1 MPIQTYLSQITAR
14 HKTGI
19 SREHSYRG
27 DLQTLLGTLL
37 KDVLVTNEPAHIACG
52 APDYILTRKE
62 IPVGY
67 VEAKDIGVNLASKTL
82 KEQFDRYRNALS
94 NLIITD
100 YLTFQFYKD
109 GELTTSIAI
118 AELQDGSIIPK
129 PERFAE
135 FAALI
140 LNFSQQTT
148 QSIKSPV
155 HLAVMMAAKAR
166 LMASVIEAALNSDDD
181 TAQNSGLKAQ
191 VAAFKDILIHDISN
205 SAFADMYAQTIA
217 YGMFAA
223 RYHDTTLD
231 SFSRIEAAMLIP
243 KSNPFLRNLFQY
255 IAGYDLDSR
264 LVWMVEELVQIFNA
278 TNVAVIMRNFGKGTR
293 QEDPVVHFYETFLGE
308 YDPKLRKARGVWYTP
323 EPVVS
328 FIVRAVDSLIK
339 TGFNLPTGLA
349 DTSKVKVMVDSG
361 ASDKKGKP
369 IQVEKELHRLQI
381 LDPAAGTGTFLV
393 HVVRHLYD
401 TCFASMPGAWPGY
414 VKEHLIPRLNGF
426 ELLMTSY
433 AMAHLKL
440 DMFLTETGCTT
451 NPPSPPCQGGTR
463 VEDFKPPL
471 SRGGLEGLD
480 APRLKIYLTN
490 SLEEHHPDTGTLFAS
505 WLSNEANEANHIK
518 RDAPVMVVIGN
529 PPYSVSSSNKSHWI
543 QTLLDDYKQG
553 LNERNIQ
560 PLSDDYIKFIRLG
573 QHYIEKNGEG
583 ILAYISNNSFIDGII
598 HRKMRQSLL
607 ETFDQIY
614 ILDLHGNSKKKE
626 TAPDGGKDEN
636 VFDIMQGVSI
646 NIFVKTGRKDVG
658 ANGIRP
664 NAALYHHSLYGKRE
678 QKYAVLNQATLD
690 NLTWQQL
697 PPKGPEWFFVP
708 KDFGVEEEYKQG
720 FSVNELFP
728 LTSTGIKTHRDDF
741 VIDIEKRTLKDR
753 VQRFFD
759 LSIADAA
766 VRSEMGL
773 KDNRDWSLATARKN
787 GGFDESKIKTIA
799 YRPFDNRPVYY
810 DAALI
815 DFGRE
820 NVMRHMMQDNIALIT
835 MRQVAVETGYNHVLL
850 TAALADNRTFY
861 SNKGTM
867 NFFPLYLYPEKT
879 ALEQEQ
885 PERIPN
891 LNMAIVQKITDGLG
905 MGFVHEPV
913 GANCIRPP
921 LTFDQQGNND
931 GSADKGACH
940 APLQNQNTFTPLDL
954 LDYLYAVLHSPAYRE
969 KYKEFLKIDF
979 PRVPYPT
986 NAVEFWRL
994 AGLGGELRRVHL
1006 LETKPE
1012 SPRIFPATGTNIV
1025 NKPQY
1030 KDNRVYINSEQYF
1043 ESVPQSAWE
1052 FYIGGYQPAQKWLKD
1067 RNGRTLNYED
1077 IAHYQGIIHALEET
1091 GRIMAE
1097 IDEKSGEM

>member
-1 MPIQTYLSQITAR
+1 MPITTYLTQITTR

-37 KDVLVTNEPAHIACG
+37 KNVLVTNEPAHIACG
-52 APDYILTRKE
+52 APDYILTRKG

-67 VEAKDIGVNLASKTL
+67 VEAKDIGVNLASKGL
-82 KEQFDRYRNALS
+82 KEQFDRYRTALQ

-109 GELTTSIAI
+109 GQLTSSIAL
-118 AELQDGSIIPK
+118 ADLTDGQISPR
-129 PERFAE
+129 PENFAE
-135 FAALI
+135 FTALI
-140 LNFSQQTT
+140 QNFSQQVT
-148 QSIKSPV
+148 QSIKSPSQ
-155 HLAVMMAAKAR
+155 LAVLMAAKAK
-166 LMASVIEAALNSDDD
+166 LMASVIESALNSDDD

-205 SAFADMYAQTIA
+205 GAFADMYAQTIA

-231 SFSRIEAAMLIP
+231 SFSRIEAATLIP

-264 LVWMVEELVQIFNA
+264 LVWMVDELVQIFNA
-278 TNVAVIMRNFGKGTR
+278 TNVAQIMRTFGRGTR

-323 EPVVS
+323 EPVVG
-328 FIVRAVDSLIK
+328 FIVRAVDTLVK
-339 TGFNLPTGLA
+339 TAFKLDTGLA
-349 DTSKVKVMVDSG
+349 DTSKVKVQVDSG
-361 ASDKKGKP
+361 AVDKKGKP
-369 IQVEKELHRLQI
+369 IKLEKELHRLQI
-381 LDPAAGTGTFLV
+381 LDPAVGTGTFLA
-393 HVVRHLYD
+393 HVVRHIYE
-401 TCFASMPGAWPGY
+401 TGFSAMPGIWPGY

-440 DMFLTETGCTT
+440 DMFLTETGCTNGET
-451 NPPSPPCQGGTR
+451 NA
-463 VEDFKPPL
+463 D
-471 SRGGLEGLD
+471 
-480 APRLKIYLTN
+480 RLRIYLTN

-529 PPYSVSSSNKSHWI
+529 PPYAVSSSNKSHWI
-543 QTLLDDYKQG
+543 QTLLEDYKQG

-573 QHYIEKNGEG
+573 QYYVDKNSEG
-583 ILAYISNNSFIDGII
+583 ILAYISNNSFLDGII

-607 ETFDQIY
+607 ESFDEIY

-646 NIFVKTGRKDVG
+646 NIFIKTGSVG

-664 NAALYHHSLYGKRE
+664 NAVLYHHNLYGKRE
-678 QKYAVLNQATLD
+678 QKYETLSCSSLD
-690 NLTWQQL
+690 DIPWQQL
-697 PPKGPEWFFVP
+697 QPKGPEYFFVP
-708 KDFGVEEEYKQG
+708 KDFGVEEEYKKG

-728 LTSTGIKTHRDDF
+728 VTSTGIKTHRDEF
-741 VIDIEKRTLKDR
+741 VIDFDKKMLRQRIE
-753 VQRFFD
+753 RFFD
-759 LSIADAA
+759 QSLSDAQIR
-766 VRSEMGL
+766 VEMGL
-773 KDNRDWSLATARKN
+773 KDNRDWSLAVARKN
-787 GGFDESKIKTIA
+787 GGFDESKVKTVA
-799 YRPFDNRPVYY
+799 YRPFDNRPIYY

-820 NVMRHMMQDNIALIT
+820 MVMKHVLEENIALIA

-850 TAALADNRTFY
+850 TDVLADNRTFY

-879 ALEQEQ
+879 ELEPDQ
-885 PERIPN
+885 PARVPN
-891 LNMAIVQKITDGLG
+891 LNSAIVQQIADGLG
-905 MGFVHEPV
+905 MTFAGEEPV
-913 GANCIRPP
+913 GANCIRLP

-931 GSADKGACH
+931 GYADKGACH
-940 APLQNQNTFTPLDL
+940 APLQNQNIFTPLNL
-954 LDYLYAVLHSPAYRE
+954 LDYIYAVLHSPSYRE
-969 KYKEFLKIDF
+969 TYKEFLKIDF
-979 PRVPYPT
+979 PRVPYP
-986 NAVEFWRL
+986 ADAAEFWRL
-994 AGLGGELRRVHL
+994 VKLGEQLRRLHL
-1006 LETKPE
+1006 LDHPPTPSLKEGGGALN
-1012 SPRIFPATGTNIV
+1012 SPPVSGGAGGGKVLKFIFPATGDNIV
-1025 NKPQY
+1025 NKPHY
-1030 KDNRVYINSEQYF
+1030 KDNRVYINPAQYF
-1043 ESVPQSAWE
+1043 EGVPQTTWE

-1067 RNGRTLNYED
+1067 RNGRVLDYED
-1077 IAHYQGIIHALEET
+1077 IAHYQKIMEALQET
-1091 GRIMAE
+1091 GRIMVE
-1097 IDEKSGEM
+1097 IDRQSPLP

>member
-1 MPIQTYLSQITAR
+1 MPIQAYLSALTTR

-52 APDYILTRKE
+52 APDYILTRKG

-67 VEAKDIGVNLASKTL
+67 VEAKDIGVNLASKAL
-82 KEQFDRYRNALS
+82 KEQFDRYRLALS

-118 AELQDGSIIPK
+118 AELQDGIIVPR
-129 PERFAE
+129 PERFAK

-140 LNFSQQTT
+140 QNFSQQVT

-155 HLAVMMAAKAR
+155 HLAVMMAAKAK
-166 LMASVIEAALNSDDD
+166 LMASVIEAALNSDDN

-205 SAFADMYAQTIA
+205 SAFADVYAQTIA

-231 SFSRIEAAMLIP
+231 SFSRIEAATLIP

-264 LVWMVEELVQIFNA
+264 LVWMVDELVQIFNA
-278 TNVAVIMRNFGKGTR
+278 TNVADIMRNFGKGTR

-323 EPVVS
+323 EPVVD

-339 TGFNLPTGLA
+339 TGFGLPSGLA
-349 DTSKVKVMVDSG
+349 DTSKVKVTVDSG
-361 ASDKKGKP
+361 TSDKKGKP

-381 LDPAAGTGTFLV
+381 LDPAVGTGTFLV
-393 HVVRHLYD
+393 HVVRQLYD

-440 DMFLTETGCTT
+440 DMFLTETGCT
-451 NPPSPPCQGGTR
+451 NN
-463 VEDFKPPL
+463 ENNAD
-471 SRGGLEGLD
+471 
-480 APRLKIYLTN
+480 RLKIYLTN

-529 PPYSVSSSNKSHWI
+529 PPYSVSSSNKSPWI
-543 QTLLDDYKQG
+543 QTLLEDYKQG

-646 NIFVKTGRKDVG
+646 NLFIKTGANSVG

-664 NAALYHHSLYGKRE
+664 SAALYHHSLYGKRE
-678 QKYAVLNQATLD
+678 QKYATLNQATLD
-690 NLTWQQL
+690 NLPWQQL
-697 PPKGPEWFFVP
+697 QPKGPEWFFVP
-708 KDFGVEEEYKQG
+708 KDFGVEEEYKK
-720 FSVNELFP
+720 FLSLNELFV
-728 LTSTGIKTHRDDF
+728 SNSSGVKTHDD
-741 VIDIEKRTLKDR
+741 
-753 VQRFFD
+753 
-759 LSIADAA
+759 
-766 VRSEMGL
+766 
-773 KDNRDWSLATARKN
+773 DNLISFGIFLENNQKY
-787 GGFDESKIKTIA
+787 A
-799 YRPFDNRPVYY
+799 YRPFDIRNINY
-810 DAALI
+810 DLKKVVRHRYA
-815 DFGRE
+815 
-820 NVMRHMMQDNIALIT
+820 VMRHMLQENIGLLLPRQAIT
-835 MRQVAVETGYNHVLL
+835 GQLGIFITTCLCDVNYTGQAGQYGAGLL
-850 TAALADNRTFY
+850 
-861 SNKGTM
+861 
-867 NFFPLYLYPEKT
+867 FPLYLYPEKT
-879 ALEQEQ
+879 ELEPDQ
-885 PERIPN
+885 PDRIPN
-891 LNMAIVQKITDGLG
+891 LNMTIVQKIAAGIGLV
-905 MGFVHEPV
+905 FVAKDTSNPSQ
-913 GANCIRPP
+913 PP
-921 LTFDQQGNND
+921 LVRGGAENLPP
-931 GSADKGACH
+931 DKGGMRGVAF
-940 APLQNQNTFTPLDL
+940 FTPLDL
-954 LDYLYAVLHSPAYRE
+954 LNYLYAVLHSPAYRE
-969 KYKEFLKIDF
+969 KYKEFLKINF

-986 NAVEFWRL
+986 DAAEFWRL
-994 AGLGGELRRVHL
+994 ADLGGQLRQIHL

-1012 SPRIFPATGTNIV
+1012 KPCIFPATGTNIV
-1025 NKPQY
+1025 NKPNY
-1030 KDNRVYINSEQYF
+1030 KDDRVYINADQYF
-1043 ESVPQSAWE
+1043 ENVPQSAWE

-1077 IAHYQGIIHALEET
+1077 IAHYQKIIHALAET
-1091 GRIMAE
+1091 GRIMGA
-1097 IDEKSGEM
+1097 IDV